1 MSWSSSFIFK
11 GISQRRFIF
20 KKRSKFDYEVWL
32 NVQSLIKKIYPLGM
46 FWLYNFR
53 VFDALKFV
61 TFRKSWDHIL
71 ELYAKAKSSWISQQ
85 IQFFNKKSK
94 KKLTTLWSP
103 CMGGV
108 VSPSSRSFW
117 YSFDWPRKDQSLS
130 QLGNPAP
137 KPLGHCLWSNGSWC
151 YIKFLEEKLLF
162 LQSSFNTQALT
173 WSIFTSFNHS

>member
-85 IQFFNKKSK
+85 VQFFNKKSK
-94 KKLTTLWSP
+94 KNLQLYGLLVWVELCHQVP
-103 CMGGV
+103 GV
-108 VSPSSRSFW
+108 SDIHLIDQGRIKVWVSLEIQHPS
-117 YSFDWPRKDQSLS
+117 
-130 QLGNPAP
+130 
-137 KPLGHCLWSNGSWC
+137 H
-151 YIKFLEEKLLF
+151 
-162 LQSSFNTQALT
+162 
-173 WSIFTSFNHS
+173 

>member
-1 MSWSSSFIFK
+1 MSWSSNFIFK

-94 KKLTTLWSP
+94 KTYNFMVSLYGWSCVTKFHEFLIFIWLTKEGSKSESAWSHPVFLNLGTLDWE
-103 CMGGV
+103 
-108 VSPSSRSFW
+108 SS
-117 YSFDWPRKDQSLS
+117 S
-130 QLGNPAP
+130 QTTR
-137 KPLGHCLWSNGSWC
+137 PLLV
-151 YIKFLEEKLLF
+151 K
-162 LQSSFNTQALT
+162 
-173 WSIFTSFNHS
+173 

>member
-20 KKRSKFDYEVWL
+20 KKRSQFDYEVWL

-85 IQFFNKKSK
+85 IQFFNKKYK
-94 KKLTTLWSP
+94 KTYNFMVSLYGWTCVTKFHEFLIFIWLTK
-103 CMGGV
+103 
-108 VSPSSRSFW
+108 
-117 YSFDWPRKDQSLS
+117 KDQSLS

-151 YIKFLEEKLLF
+151 YIKFLEEKILF

-173 WSIFTSFNHS
+173 WSIFTTFNHS